1 MLLQYK
7 RAFLEVKPGSIG
19 NMWIVFETDKW
30 AKIRTA
36 LVFRY
41 LFPRNKK
48 YRFHILKYHEIRGS
62 FMWGNGAN
70 CHVYTLRHL
79 LQLLTMMNFYN
90 TVTKS

>member
-7 RAFLEVKPGSIG
+7 RAFLEVKPGSID

-41 LFPRNKK
+41 LVPSK
-48 YRFHILKYHEIRGS
+48 
-62 FMWGNGAN
+62 
-70 CHVYTLRHL
+70 
-79 LQLLTMMNFYN
+79 
-90 TVTKS
+90 